1 MGKLLRGITGL
12 LLLTILVTGA
22 GTAAY
27 GANSSSVVE
36 KVTITFKTVYGEPEE
51 IPEPEITSSGSGYS
65 VGDVQFRTDYDKWK
79 PGKKVRVEITLN
91 AEDGKHFPVSLNRS
105 DCKVTG
111 ANFVSAKA
119 LDDNSLQ
126 VKVDYIPVTVLGNT
140 EKAGWSNRSKKKA
153 VWKKVEHAP
162 GYTVTLYGDDK
173 VVKRLNVES
182 TNVDL
187 SDYMKDLDK
196 TYYYEVKAV
205 PLTSEQKKYLK
216 EGSFVTSTDQE
227 FDEDDYRKEETNSAN
242 ADDGGSFK
250 GNGYVMPDGTRVVNT
265 WKKNAGKWYY
275 FDGSGNKATGF
286 INVEGKW
293 YLMGQDGAMYIG
305 WVYVNDN
312 WYYMG
317 PDGDMQTGW
326 IQPAPASWYH
336 LNQSGIMERGWINV
350 DGKWYFLAQDGKMQT
365 GWVNDNNRWF
375 YLNGDG
381 SMAVNTT
388 VDGWSIGSDGVAAR

>member
-1 MGKLLRGITGL
+1 MGRLFRKLTGL
-12 LLLTILVTGA
+12 MLLTAMVSGA
-22 GTAAY
+22 GMAAY
-27 GANSSSVVE
+27 GAESSVVE
-36 KVTITFKTVYGEPEE
+36 KVTVTFKTEYGEPEE
-51 IPEPEITSSGSGYS
+51 IPEPEITASGTGYS
-65 VGDVQFRTDYDKWK
+65 LGDIQYRTNYDKWK

-105 DCKVTG
+105 DCKVSG

-119 LDDNSLQ
+119 LDDDSLQ

-140 EKAGWSNRSKKKA
+140 EKAGWSKSSKKKA

-187 SDYMKDLDK
+187 ADYMKDLDK
-196 TYYYEVKAV
+196 TYYYEVKAI

-216 EGSFVTSTDQE
+216 EGSYVTSTDQE
-227 FDEDDYRKEETNSAN
+227 FDEDDYRREEAN
-242 ADDGGSFK
+242 TADAGDGGSFK
-250 GNGYVMPDGTRVVNT
+250 GNGYVLPDGTRVKNT
-265 WKKNAGKWYY
+265 WKKNSGRWYY
-275 FDGSGNKATGF
+275 FDGNGNKATGF

-293 YLMGQDGAMYIG
+293 YLMGQDGAMCTG
-305 WVYVNDN
+305 WMYVNNN
-312 WYYMG
+312 WYYLG

-326 IQPAPASWYH
+326 IQPAPSSWYYM
-336 LNQSGIMERGWINV
+336 NPSGCMERGWINV
-350 DGKWYFLAQDGKMQT
+350 DGKWYYLAQDGKMQT
-365 GWVNDNNRWF
+365 GWVNDNGRWF

-381 SMAVNTT
+381 SMAANTT
-388 VDGWSIGSDGVAAR
+388 VEGWYIGADGVAAR